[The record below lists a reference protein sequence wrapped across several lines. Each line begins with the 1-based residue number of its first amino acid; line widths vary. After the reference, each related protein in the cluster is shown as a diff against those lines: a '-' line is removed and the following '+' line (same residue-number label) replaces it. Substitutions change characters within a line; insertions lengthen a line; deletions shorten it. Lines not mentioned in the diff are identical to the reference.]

1 MRDRLESFK
10 IRTTFNT
17 VLYSPLYTK
26 SQQFTTSLYQ
36 ILASYSKM
44 FLRTAKMFL
53 RTAKKGMINIIW
65 IMNDL
70 KFTNGS
76 VSEVVK
82 GMKIEKQSLI

>member
-1 MRDRLESFK
+1 MLLS
-10 IRTTFNT
+10 
-17 VLYSPLYTK
+17 
-26 SQQFTTSLYQ
+26 
-36 ILASYSKM
+36 ILAFVQQKSIMFLSYSK
-44 FLRTAKMFL
+44 KN
-53 RTAKKGMINIIW
+53 KSMINIIW